1 MLHGRPE
8 KDWAQSAVFYQIYPM
23 GFCGAPFEND
33 GVAVNR
39 IQKVK
44 EWIPHLEKLGVGA
57 IYFSP
62 VFESDTHGYDTRDYK
77 KIDCRLGTNQDFKEV
92 CEALHRAGIRV
103 MILSNNRS
111 PARVERFCRDLGI
124 DYVDHAGKPSPRGY
138 RQAMEKAGV
147 TPGETAMLGD
157 KLLTD
162 VLGANRSGA
171 WAVMVEPAGGPRGA
185 WNHVLHGLQRP
196 FKALCR
202 SRKEAKA

>member
-1 MLHGRPE
+1 MRISLVP
-8 KDWAQSAVFYQIYPM
+8 
-23 GFCGAPFEND
+23 D
-33 GVAVNR
+33 GVYESYQQITPELLQSRGIRLLLSDLDYTLAPKSVSRPDQAVR
-39 IQKVK
+39 D
-44 EWIPHLEKLGVGA
+44 WLG
-57 IYFSP
+57 
-62 VFESDTHGYDTRDYK
+62 
-77 KIDCRLGTNQDFKEV
+77 RLH
-92 CEALHRAGIRV
+92 AAGIRV

-124 DYVDHAGKPSPRGY
+124 DYVGHAGKPSPRGY

-162 VLGANRSGA
+162 VLGANRSGV

-202 SRKEAKA
+202 SRKEAEV